1 MKRTMGLI
9 LLLCMLLTCFM
20 QCTVSAEVGKVE
32 KIGSLP
38 GAYTRKVMAQIENF
52 NYILPEDTEKGLV
65 PLIGT
70 YLHPEKEFPAFFETC
85 VPEGNRA
92 FVVDLLLCEKETR
105 EVYDGSVEL
114 FPAEVKF
121 FAEMVIGGGDFGWGK
136 DYHLYYLTEDG
147 AEEQEILSSDK
158 RSFSFE
164 MQKYGTYAFTYD
176 PKGFFVNF
184 YDGNKGE
191 DGEPVKYYE
200 KDGLTLEDTVSVL
213 GDELKK
219 PVRDGYVFTY
229 WSHFDEGFGSVLT
242 QDAKLCGN
250 WYANWIPEEAYTPYE
265 IRLSSPAQII
275 RGQENGKTLD
285 LVMNENVFIDPD
297 EYEAGIEEWEITGSE
312 EISIEKVEKVD
323 DRHLKLTLKG
333 NSSSANGTLKIGVRF
348 PRDYVTY
355 EKALYPSDAPGAQ
368 GEQDERHQ
376 LDEAG
381 VILSKYVSDN
391 TVTIKGVTK
400 PNIHISGGGSASIS
414 VPKDVSAIAVPKAAP
429 AAGEVLKGSKVEL
442 TTTSSGAEI
451 RYTTDGTTPDK
462 NSALYSDGI
471 VIEKDMTVKAIAIA
485 GSRKSGVLT
494 AHYTVR
500 EPKMQLKENI
510 QSIRYIKGYSDNC
523 FKADQAITRYEVL
536 EALDHLLEIEEI
548 KEAHTFKDVE
558 SRYADLVSRF
568 AGVGIIDGYTDQTF
582 GGNRGITRAELI
594 KILCIPWKIESVE
607 KETERFSDIGAHW
620 AKGVIAAFTDRGYLK
635 GYEDGTFR
643 PDSEITRAEFVTLM
657 NRVIGIK
664 TQVRTHQFDDLTESY
679 WAYEDIQK
687 AYIFE

>member
-9 LLLCMLLTCFM
+9 LLVCMLLTCFM

-52 NYILPEDTEKGLV
+52 NYILPEETEKDLV

-70 YLHPEKEFPAFFETC
+70 YLHPEK
-85 VPEGNRA
+85 
-92 FVVDLLLCEKETR
+92 
-105 EVYDGSVEL
+105 
-114 FPAEVKF
+114 
-121 FAEMVIGGGDFGWGK
+121 
-136 DYHLYYLTEDG
+136 
-147 AEEQEILSSDK
+147 
-158 RSFSFE
+158 
-164 MQKYGTYAFTYD
+164 
-176 PKGFFVNF
+176 
-184 YDGNKGE
+184 
-191 DGEPVKYYE
+191 
-200 KDGLTLEDTVSVL
+200 
-213 GDELKK
+213 
-219 PVRDGYVFTY
+219 
-229 WSHFDEGFGSVLT
+229 
-242 QDAKLCGN
+242 
-250 WYANWIPEEAYTPYE
+250 AYTPYE

-285 LVMNENVFIDPD
+285 LVMNENVFINPD

-348 PRDYVTY
+348 PRDYVTF

-368 GEQDERHQ
+368 GEQDERYK

-391 TVTIKGVTK
+391 TVTIKEVMK

-414 VPKDVSAIAVPKAAP
+414 VPKVAP
-429 AAGEVLKGSKVEL
+429 ASGEVLKGSKVEL

-594 KILCIPWKIESVE
+594 KILCIPWKIESV
-607 KETERFSDIGAHW
+607 KKDTERFSDIGAHW